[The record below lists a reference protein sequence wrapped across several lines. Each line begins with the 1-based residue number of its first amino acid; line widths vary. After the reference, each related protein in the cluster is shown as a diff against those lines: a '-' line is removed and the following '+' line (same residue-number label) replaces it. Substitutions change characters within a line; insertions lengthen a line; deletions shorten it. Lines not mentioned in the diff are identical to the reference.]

1 MGARKNKAIVERYLK
16 VTLSGDLDELPK
28 LVHQK
33 VKGFDGED
41 KVVGLT
47 VLRAYFDGLRAG
59 LTRPRFKTD
68 IVTSDGEWVA
78 VCGRTTAVHS
88 GALMGLPASGR
99 KVTIPGSAFF
109 RLKDG
114 KIAEVRSFWDVPAFF
129 KQTSLPVATVAALK
143 RTP

>member
-1 MGARKNKAIVERYLK
+1 MGARKNKAVVDRYLK
-16 VTLSGDLDELPK
+16 VTLSGDLDGLPE

-41 KVVGLT
+41 KVVGIA
-47 VLRAYFDGLRAG
+47 VLRAYFEGLRAG
-59 LTRPRFKTD
+59 LTRPRFKAK
-68 IVTSDGEWVA
+68 IVACDGEWVA
-78 VCGRTTAVHS
+78 VCGETTAVHS
-88 GALMGLPASGR
+88 GVLMGLPASGR
-99 KVTIPGSAFF
+99 KISIPGSAFF

-129 KQTSLPVATVAALK
+129 KQTSLPPASVAVLK

>member
-16 VTLSGDLDELPK
+16 VTLTGDLDELPE
-28 LVHQK
+28 LVHRK
-33 VKGFDGED
+33 VRGFDGED
-41 KVVGLT
+41 KVIGIA
-47 VLRAYFDGLRAG
+47 VLRAYFEGLRSG
-59 LTRPRFKTD
+59 LTRVRFKSD

-88 GALMGLPASGR
+88 GPLMGLPASGR
-99 KVTIPGSAFF
+99 KISIPGSAFF

-114 KIAEVRSFWDVPAFF
+114 KIAEVRSFWDVPAFL
-129 KQTSLPVATVAALK
+129 KQASLPPASVAVLK